1 MKAGWRVSMLWR
13 DFAASDFFA
22 MRRHAVCL
30 VALVLLSG
38 CALSSGIRPVGPN
51 TYTVSEMRAPVRGGG
66 PEAQRVVLAEA
77 TAFCEQQNRVFV
89 PLMMTPA
96 GNPYGLYGPSAF
108 DATFQCLTADD
119 PAVTR
124 FHASFPAQ
132 TN

>member
-1 MKAGWRVSMLWR
+1 MLRR
-13 DFAASDFFA
+13 DFAASDLFA
-22 MRRHAVCL
+22 VRRHTLCL
-30 VALVLLSG
+30 ASVVLLSG
-38 CALSSGIRPVGPN
+38 CALSSGIRPVGPD
-51 TYTVSEMRAPVRGGG
+51 TYAVSEMRAPVRGGG

-77 TAFCEQQNRVFV
+77 NAFCQQQNRVFV
-89 PLMMTPA
+89 PLMMTLA

-124 FHASFPAQ
+124 FHAAFPAQ